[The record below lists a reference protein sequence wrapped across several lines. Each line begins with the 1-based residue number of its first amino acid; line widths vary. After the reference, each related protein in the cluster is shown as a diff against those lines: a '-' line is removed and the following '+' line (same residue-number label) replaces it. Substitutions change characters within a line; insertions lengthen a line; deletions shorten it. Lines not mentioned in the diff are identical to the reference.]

1 MYTSPPTASSG
12 AAILD
17 LARSRGHLPRLLG
30 LGEPLHGPDGI
41 GRERN
46 DVFRQLV
53 EHAGF
58 RVIALES
65 GSWAGRRVDAWVRGG
80 PGDLD
85 DVLARGITHDF
96 GRFASNRE
104 LLEWARGHNEGR
116 PPADQVRVTGFDG
129 PLEMMYADSPRAAL
143 AHLHAFLTG
152 HGVPVVAWATLD
164 ALLGDDGPWTDPAA
178 ATDPSRSVGSEDRV
192 RELRALADDLSRAL
206 TCTIPALVASAGRDA
221 VDEAALAA
229 RCATGLLA
237 YHAAMACAGDGS
249 ARWSRLSGLRDAM
262 MADNLEALAARER
275 TLVSAHNL
283 HLRTGS
289 ARMAMGPMDV
299 GWQPA
304 GAHLAGRLGAD
315 YLVVGTAVGRVDGVE
330 DAAPDTVEAW
340 LGSRPGADPV
350 LPASAI
356 PRGRPR
362 RTTSSPAYF
371 PLDDA
376 VLDEL
381 DAVLFV
387 PDAG

>member
-1 MYTSPPTASSG
+1 MRTPG
-12 AAILD
+12 EEILD
-17 LARSRGHLPRLLG
+17 LARSRERLPRLIG
-30 LGEPLHGPDGI
+30 LGEPLHGPDAF
-41 GRERN
+41 GRLRN
-46 DVFRQLV
+46 DVFAHLV

-58 RVIALES
+58 RTIALES
-65 GSWAGRRVDAWVRGG
+65 SSWAGRLVDAWVRGG

-96 GRFASNRE
+96 GRFAPQRE
-104 LLEWARGHNEGR
+104 LLEWARAHNDGR
-116 PPADQVRVTGFDG
+116 PPVEQVSVTGFDG
-129 PLEMMYADSPRAAL
+129 PLETMYADSPRAAL

-152 HGVPVVAWATLD
+152 HDVPVPAWEAVE

-178 ATDPSRSVGSEDRV
+178 AMDPSRSVGSEDRV
-192 RELRALADDLSRAL
+192 RALRALADDLARTL
-206 TCTIPALVASAGRDA
+206 TCTIPALVPTAGRDA
-221 VDEAALAA
+221 VDDAVLAA

-237 YHAAMACAGDGS
+237 YHAAMADRGDAS
-249 ARWSRLSGLRDAM
+249 ARWSRLSGLRDVM
-262 MADNLEALAARER
+262 MADNLQALAARGR
-275 TLVSAHNL
+275 TLAFGHNL

-304 GAHLAGRLGAD
+304 GAHLADRLGAD
-315 YLVVGTAVGRVDGVE
+315 YLAVGTAAGRLDGIE
-330 DAAPDTVEAW
+330 EPGPDTVEVW
-340 LGSRPGADPV
+340 LGTRPDAGHLVAAGV
-350 LPASAI
+350 V

-362 RTTSSPAYF
+362 RTTASPAYF

-387 PDAG
+387 PDARER